1 MHEAL
6 EGDLRVRRNRQA
18 GLRADDH
25 FDGFA
30 EQASRGVVLVLAV
43 RNLDPRHHEQRR
55 MHAAHHRD
63 RARLTELVPAPH
75 DQVSVLALRRHYR
88 GDAAVLGLDA
98 VSAVVDP
105 PGVGVLHD
113 HHAAG
118 ADVTA
123 AVVLVPFRGR
133 DFENVDVAS
142 RGDVLHQR
150 PVVDRH
156 RRNGLGVLHVGAP
169 VAHEVH
175 LARVGR
181 HAESEIDPP
190 HRGEDV
196 RNHPMAPREAGDV
209 VEHHRRR
216 PHGALVDVD
225 DAADLLVAPG
235 AGDGYQLAGRL
246 HLRQPD
252 AEVLLGGV
260 AQTSPTGARHGV
272 QHGAPSIRTFE
283 ALANPPPICHRPV
296 KPGNDSESKWRAISR
311 ISPLV
316 FQK

>member
-1 MHEAL
+1 
-6 EGDLRVRRNRQA
+6 
-18 GLRADDH
+18 
-25 FDGFA
+25 
-30 EQASRGVVLVLAV
+30 
-43 RNLDPRHHEQRR
+43 
-55 MHAAHHRD
+55 MHAAHHGD
-63 RARLTELVPAPH
+63 GARLSELVPAPH
-75 DQVSVLALRRHYR
+75 DQVPVLALRGHDR

-98 VSAVVDP
+98 VGAVVDP
-105 PGVGVLHD
+105 SGVGVLHD

-118 ADVTA
+118 ADVAA
-123 AVVLVPFRGR
+123 AVVLVPFRR
-133 DFENVDVAS
+133 RYLEDVDVAS
-142 RGDVLHQR
+142 RSDVLHQR
-150 PVVDRH
+150 SVVDRD

-181 HAESEIDPP
+181 HAEGEIDPP

-196 RNHPMAPREAGDV
+196 RHHAMAARETGDV

-235 AGDGYQLAGRL
+235 AGDGDELARGF

-260 AQTSPTGARHGV
+260 AQASVGARYGV
-272 QHGAPSIRTFE
+272 QHQSAP
-283 ALANPPPICHRPV
+283 P
-296 KPGNDSESKWRAISR
+296 
-311 ISPLV
+311 SPRV

>member
-1 MHEAL
+1 
-6 EGDLRVRRNRQA
+6 
-18 GLRADDH
+18 
-25 FDGFA
+25 
-30 EQASRGVVLVLAV
+30 
-43 RNLDPRHHEQRR
+43 
-55 MHAAHHRD
+55 MHAAHDRD
-63 RARLTELVPAPH
+63 RARLSELVPAPH
-75 DQVSVLALRRHYR
+75 DQVSVLALRCHDR

-98 VSAVVDP
+98 VGAVVDP
-105 PGVGVLHD
+105 PGVGMLHD

-118 ADVTA
+118 ADVAA
-123 AVVLVPFRGR
+123 AVVLVPFRRR

-196 RNHPMAPREAGDV
+196 RHHPMAPREAGDI

-235 AGDGYQLAGRL
+235 AGDGYQLAGRF

-260 AQTSPTGARHGV
+260 AQKSPTGFRHGV
-272 QHGAPSIRTFE
+272 QHGAPCDPDVRSPREPTP
-283 ALANPPPICHRPV
+283 NPSS
-296 KPGNDSESKWRAISR
+296 PGQAG
-311 ISPLV
+311 
-316 FQK
+316 Q